1 MGFCL
6 RNGNYEL
13 VVFHIVAA
21 IVRNYIK
28 VNNLTTAQCLLARKY
43 QNSNSA
49 SRLMIFG
56 AKAVLMT
63 GAIAVLANST
73 ATSASSQTAESV
85 PDSNLLQQIQRYSI
99 PERDNALGQLTNVSQ
114 LRDVSPSDW
123 SYDALRSL
131 VDRYGCISGFPDR
144 TFRGDR
150 PLTRYEFAAGLN
162 SCLNQ
167 IERLIV
173 SADTVNP
180 DDLQTIQRLS
190 QEFEA
195 ELATLAGRID
205 QLESNV
211 ANVEDNLFS
220 TTSKLTGEAVF
231 SVGNIF
237 TGDNASGEEIDS
249 EVVFGNRVRLAFNTS
264 FTGEDLLFTQFTSGN
279 FPFLSEQTGTFEGD
293 LGLLADN
300 GNDLNLLVALYS
312 FPVGDR
318 TTVVLEGFGGIA
330 FDFADTISPLDYFN
344 DSASGAISYFGVRNP
359 IYNQVLGSGIG
370 IRSELSD
377 SFEISAGYL
386 APNADDPNPGNGLF
400 NGAYSALGQL
410 VFKPGDR
417 FKLGLTYVNSYNS
430 SDTSAGSNLANV
442 NTFLEGEVG
451 EVVPVTSNS
460 YGIQAS
466 YALSDRLIVAGWGGY
481 TTSRVL
487 ESVTGENGVSVSQ
500 GDQEVWNWAVTLA
513 FPDLLKEG
521 NLGGIV
527 VGMEPKVT
535 DSNIDVTGI
544 ADNTDSDTS
553 LHVEAFYQYQLN
565 DNIAVTPGAVW
576 ITAPDH
582 DSDNSDVV
590 IGTLRTT
597 FTF

>member
-1 MGFCL
+1 MK
-6 RNGNYEL
+6 
-13 VVFHIVAA
+13 A
-21 IVRNYIK
+21 INPIEDRYT
-28 VNNLTTAQCLLARKY
+28 VNTTTNLNFYRKLLTTGASTVFALGTIALLLNWTTTKASAQITNSEPNSLLEQIDRY
-43 QNSNSA
+43 
-49 SRLMIFG
+49 
-56 AKAVLMT
+56 AV
-63 GAIAVLANST
+63 
-73 ATSASSQTAESV
+73 
-85 PDSNLLQQIQRYSI
+85 
-99 PERDNALGQLTNVSQ
+99 PENDAALGQVTNINQ
-114 LRDVSPSDW
+114 LRDVSPTDW
-123 SYDALRSL
+123 AYEALRSL

-144 TFRGDR
+144 TYRGSQ
-150 PLTRYEFAAGLN
+150 PLSRYEFAAGLN

-173 SADTVNP
+173 SSESFNT
-180 DDLQTIQRLS
+180 DDLETIQKLA

-195 ELATLAGRID
+195 ELATLDGRID
-205 QLESNV
+205 NIEAQTAFL
-211 ANVEDNLFS
+211 EDNQFS

-231 SVGNIF
+231 SIGHIF
-237 TGDNASGEEIDS
+237 IGENAAGEDLDTEP
-249 EVVFGNRVRLAFNTS
+249 VFGNRARLAFNTS
-264 FTGEDLLFTQFTSGN
+264 FTGEDLLFTQLTAGN
-279 FPFLSEQTGTFEGD
+279 FPSFGNFSGFDSTLGTFEGD

-300 GNDLNLLVALYS
+300 DNDLGLLVAFYS
-312 FPVGDR
+312 FPLNDR

-330 FDFADTISPLDYFN
+330 FDFADTISPLDDFN
-344 DSASGAISYFGVRNP
+344 DSASGAISFFGVRNP
-359 IYNQVLGSGIG
+359 IYNQVFGSGLG

-377 SFEISAGYL
+377 SFEFSAGYL
-386 APNADDPNPGNGLF
+386 APDAANPSQESGLF

-430 SDTSAGSNLANV
+430 SDTSTGSNLSNLNSFIAENAGV
-442 NTFLEGEVG
+442 T
-451 EVVPVTSNS
+451 VPITSHS

-466 YALSDRLIVAGWGGY
+466 FNLSDRFIISGWGGY
-481 TTSRVL
+481 STRRVL
-487 ESVTGENGVSVSQ
+487 ESAEGVDGGTIVSK

-535 DSNIDVTGI
+535 DSTIDI
-544 ADNTDSDTS
+544 AGVAENTDSDTS
-553 LHVEAFYQYQLN
+553 FHVEAFYQYQLT

-576 ITAPDH
+576 ITSPDH
-582 DSDNSDVV
+582 EAENADTV

>member
-1 MGFCL
+1 M
-6 RNGNYEL
+6 
-13 VVFHIVAA
+13 
-21 IVRNYIK
+21 K
-28 VNNLTTAQCLLARKY
+28 VINLIRAQYSIGRTERHF
-43 QNSNSA
+43 SSS
-49 SRLMIFG
+49 SRQLSSG
-56 AKAVLMT
+56 AKASFIL
-63 GAIAVLANST
+63 GAIALLFNQT
-73 ATSASSQTAESV
+73 ATPAYSQTADL
-85 PDSNLLQQIQRYSI
+85 PPTSNLLQQIQRYSV

-114 LRDVSPSDW
+114 LRDVSPTDW
-123 SYDALRSL
+123 AYDALRSL

-173 SADTVNP
+173 SSESVRP
-180 DDLQTIQRLS
+180 EDLQTIERLS
-190 QEFEA
+190 QEFET
-195 ELATLAGRID
+195 ELVTLTGRID
-205 QLESNV
+205 RLEGNV
-211 ANVEDNLFS
+211 ATLEDNLFS

-231 SVGNIF
+231 SVGHIF

-249 EVVFGNRVRLAFNTS
+249 EVVFGNRARLAFNTS
-264 FTGEDLLFTQFTSGN
+264 FTGEDLLFTQFTAGN

-312 FPVGDR
+312 FPIDDR

-386 APNADDPNPGNGLF
+386 APNADDANPENGLF
-400 NGAYSALGQL
+400 NGAYSALGQV

-417 FKLGLTYVNSYNS
+417 LKLGLTYVNSYNS
-430 SDTSAGSNLANV
+430 SDTFAGSNLANI
-442 NTFLEGEVG
+442 NTFLEGAVG
-451 EVVPVTSNS
+451 ETVPVTSNS

-466 YALSDRLIVAGWGGY
+466 YALSDRFIIAGWGGY

-500 GDQEVWNWAVTLA
+500 GDQDVWNWAVTLA

-535 DSNIDVTGI
+535 DSTVNVSGV

-553 LHVEAFYQYQLN
+553 LHLEAFYQYQLN

-582 DSDNSDVV
+582 NSDNDDVV

>member
-1 MGFCL
+1 MKAINLIKGQYSVNRTTWSSPLSQSRQFLSLSVRASLVIGTMG
-6 RNGNYEL
+6 
-13 VVFHIVAA
+13 
-21 IVRNYIK
+21 
-28 VNNLTTAQCLLARKY
+28 LL
-43 QNSNSA
+43 SNS
-49 SRLMIFG
+49 M
-56 AKAVLMT
+56 
-63 GAIAVLANST
+63 
-73 ATSASSQTAESV
+73 ATRASSQTAESQFV
-85 PDSNLLQQIQRYSI
+85 DDSLLQQIERYSV
-99 PERDNALGQLTNVSQ
+99 PQQDRALGQVTSVSQ
-114 LRDVSPSDW
+114 LQDVSPSDW
-123 SYDALRSL
+123 SYEALRSL

-150 PLTRYEFAAGLN
+150 SLTRYEFAAGLN

-173 SADTVNP
+173 SSETVNP
-180 DDLQTIQRLS
+180 EDLQTIQRLS

-195 ELATLAGRID
+195 ELAALEGRID
-205 QLESNV
+205 ELEGNV
-211 ANVEDNLFS
+211 ANLEDNLFS
-220 TTSKLTGEAVF
+220 TTTKLTGEAVF
-231 SVGNIF
+231 SVGHIF
-237 TGDNASGEEIDS
+237 TGEDASGQEIDS
-249 EVVFGNRVRLAFNTS
+249 EVVFGNRARLAFNTS
-264 FTGEDLLFTQFTSGN
+264 FTGEDLLFTQFTAGN
-279 FPFLSEQTGTFEGD
+279 FPFFSEQLGTFEGD
-293 LGLLADN
+293 LGLIADN

-312 FPVGDR
+312 FPIGDR
-318 TTVVLEGFGGIA
+318 TSVVLEGFGGIA

-386 APNADDPNPGNGLF
+386 APNSDDPNPGNGLF

-417 FKLGLTYVNSYNS
+417 LKLGLTYVNSYNS
-430 SDTSAGSNLANV
+430 SDTFAGSNLANI
-442 NTFLEGEVG
+442 NTFLEGAVG
-451 EVVPVTSNS
+451 ETVPVTSNS

-466 YALSDRLIVAGWGGY
+466 YALSDRFIIAGWGGY

-487 ESVTGENGVSVSQ
+487 ESITGENGVTVSQ
-500 GDQEVWNWAVTLA
+500 GDQDVWNWAVTLA

-521 NLGGIV
+521 NLGGV
-527 VGMEPKVT
+527 VFGMEPKVT
-535 DSNIDVTGI
+535 DSDIDVTGI
-544 ADNTDSDTS
+544 ADNTDPNTS

-582 DSDNSDVV
+582 DSNNDDVV